1 MRALRL
7 WHVALLTLGLLSP
20 WQARAG
26 ERPLADYSVTTWTE
40 IDGLPTGRIRAIQQD
55 VDGYLWLATESAL
68 VRFDGVRFEPC
79 GALGHIEL
87 APGMVPLVA
96 ARDHSLWTAV
106 AGPSPI
112 ARIKNGK
119 TTVFGA
125 REGYL
130 GVNVLSLLEDH
141 TGTIWATSFQGL
153 FRFESGR
160 WQRLGASD
168 GLPDGSMLAVYE
180 DNRHALWVATPS
192 GVFRRAADRPQF
204 EQVDKIGISSNVWHA
219 FAEDAQGQMWMSDF
233 RSGFRRVG
241 SRSGPKVE
249 GWGVRLL
256 RDTAGAMWVGTQ
268 GQGLWRVRDTERAEG
283 PLVERITAD
292 EGLLS
297 DAILSLFEDRE
308 GNLWVGTNAGL
319 HRLAPHH
326 VTQVKQLP
334 VARAIERTPDGSIW
348 VGAVGGLTRFS
359 ENGTRRLYTER
370 DGLQGAVVLALTV
383 DGHGDLWVATERGI
397 SRFANGTFS
406 PVIVPADD
414 RVQRVF
420 AIASAGDTVWLRDLH
435 ARLFRLRN
443 GVITPPTDLPDAARR
458 GPTVLQADRQGSVW
472 IGTAFGQVT
481 TAYADGRYRTVTLD
495 IGNISCLVED
505 STGAMWA
512 CGGRGIG
519 RIAGDRVDTVTQARG
534 FPGNAKAIV
543 EDADGAI
550 WVGGGIGIVK
560 LERAEFERAARDTGV
575 RLRYRLFNT
584 TDGVAGTPATDGSR
598 TAARAADGRLWF
610 ATSGGVT
617 VIDPRH
623 VGEPRPAVPARIE
636 TVTTNTSTFAPTEQ
650 IDLPAHTSQLQIAFT
665 ALALG
670 DPGRVRFRYRLDG
683 FDRGWVDAGTA
694 RQASYANLPPGN
706 YTFRVAASSSPGS
719 WSDSPAV
726 WEFGIEP
733 AMYQTKWFYALC
745 VMLTGLVVYGAWQL
759 RVRQVRR
766 HFALVLAERIR
777 MSRAIHD
784 TLLQGLAALALQID
798 DLSHS
803 IEMPSPALKDRLLR
817 IRKRIEEDV
826 RQARKSIWDLRSPK
840 LDTGGLLQA
849 IRDATERTAAD
860 WPLQVDFT
868 VKGTPHPFTPIV
880 QEQVLHIC
888 QEALNNAVHHGRAN
902 RVAVELDYSDDRLRL
917 RVTDDGCG
925 FDPDAARVA
934 GDRYGLISMRERAEH
949 VRGHVTIASAPGAGT
964 SIETVVPIA

>member
-1 MRALRL
+1 MRPPRL
-7 WHVALLTLGLLSP
+7 WHVALVALALLSP

-26 ERPLADYSVTTWTE
+26 DSPLADYTLTTWTE

-55 VDGYLWLATESAL
+55 IDGYLWLATESAL
-68 VRFDGVRFEPC
+68 VRFDGVRFDPC

-87 APGMVPLVA
+87 ARGMVPLVA

-106 AGPSPI
+106 AGASPI

-130 GVNVLSLLEDH
+130 GTNVLSLLEDH
-141 TGTIWATSFQGL
+141 AGTIWATSFQGL
-153 FRFESGR
+153 FRFTNGR

-180 DNRHALWVATPS
+180 DQRRTLWVATPS
-192 GVFRRAADRPQF
+192 GVFRRAADHAQF
-204 EQVDKIGISSNVWHA
+204 EQVDQIGVSSNVWHS

-241 SRSGPKVE
+241 SRSGPNVR

-256 RDTAGAMWVGTQ
+256 RDGAGMMWVGTQ
-268 GQGLWRVRDTERAEG
+268 GQGLWRVRDTERANG
-283 PLVERITAD
+283 PVVERITAD

-348 VGAVGGLTRFS
+348 VGTVGGLTRFA
-359 ENGTRRLYTER
+359 ENGTRRTYTER
-370 DGLQGAVVLALTV
+370 DGLQGAVVLALTA
-383 DGHGDLWVATERGI
+383 DARGDLWVATERGV
-397 SRFANGTFS
+397 SRFSNGEFS
-406 PVIVPADD
+406 PVIVRASEQI
-414 RVQRVF
+414 QRVF
-420 AIASAGDTVWLRDLH
+420 AIASAGGTVWMRDLH
-435 ARLFRLRN
+435 ARLFRLRD
-443 GVITPPTDLPDAARR
+443 GVAAAASDLPDAVRL
-458 GPTVLQADRQGSVW
+458 GVTVLASDRQGSVW
-472 IGTAFGQVT
+472 IGNMSGQVT
-481 TAYADGRYRTVTLD
+481 IVYADGHHRTLNLD

-505 STGAMWA
+505 STGAIWA
-512 CGGRGIG
+512 CGGRGVG
-519 RIAGDRVDTVTQARG
+519 RIAGERVETVTQAHG

-550 WVGGGIGIVK
+550 WVGGGTGIVK
-560 LERAEFERAARDTGV
+560 IERAEFERIARGHGV
-575 RLRYRLFNT
+575 QVRYRLFNT
-584 TDGVAGTPATDGSR
+584 TDGVAGTPVTDGSR
-598 TAARAADGRLWF
+598 TAERAADGRLWF

-623 VGEPRPAVPARIE
+623 VGEPRPTPPARIE
-636 TVTTNTSTFAPTEQ
+636 TVTTNAGTFTPAER
-650 IDLPAHTSQLQIAFT
+650 IDLPARTSQLQIGFT

-683 FDRGWVDAGTA
+683 FDSAWVDAGTA
-694 RQASYANLPPGN
+694 RHASYANLPPGN
-706 YTFRVAASSSPGS
+706 YAFRVAASSSPGI
-719 WSDSPAV
+719 WSDSPA
-726 WEFGIEP
+726 WEFVIEP
-733 AMYQTKWFYALC
+733 AIYQTKWFYGLC
-745 VMLTGLVVYGAWQL
+745 AMMAVLVVYGAWQL

-766 HFALVLAERIR
+766 QFALVLAERIR

-784 TLLQGLAALALQID
+784 TLLQGLAALALQLD

-803 IEMPSPALKDRLLR
+803 IETPSAALKDRLLR
-817 IRKRIEEDV
+817 MRKRIEEDV

-840 LDTGGLLQA
+840 LENGGLLQA

-868 VKGTPHPFTPIV
+868 VKGTPQASTPIV

-902 RVAVELDYSDDRLRL
+902 RVAVELAYGDDRLRL

-925 FDPDAARVA
+925 FDPDAARAA